1 MMNLDTVVQG
11 RSRVNEGK
19 RISQVTDQ
27 IWENHFEVWSD
38 VAINYKGHWFSCR
51 CFIRRGTHD
60 IISHLPAYHNISKE
74 REYVFLFKA
83 RSCFGSQPKT
93 ADHQQDHQATIVG
106 PPTPTKNTVSSHT
119 NHNTARPN
127 IYDGWQLLLKVPLL
141 LPYIVQIVYLYTYI
155 HITSI

>member
-1 MMNLDTVVQG
+1 MNLDTVVQG

-74 REYVFLFKA
+74 REYVFFLKQGVVSDLNQK
-83 RSCFGSQPKT
+83 RQIINK
-93 ADHQQDHQATIVG
+93 I
-106 PPTPTKNTVSSHT
+106 TK
-119 NHNTARPN
+119 P
-127 IYDGWQLLLKVPLL
+127 QLLGPQHQRKTQFRVTPITTQ
-141 LPYIVQIVYLYTYI
+141 PGQI
-155 HITSI
+155 SMMDDNCF